1 MRDLTE
7 KRNVKA
13 LFQVAI
19 TLSILVTLG
28 GALHAAETGG
38 ATSAAD
44 NASSLVAQI
53 VEQTGRSAGL
63 VVLLDNGHTSLADA
77 FSKRPGFLLQTLAA
91 TEARTL
97 QLREHVRTQSSD
109 SRATAMA
116 YAPGGL
122 PYADGIVSIFVA
134 ENFGP
139 DQEIG
144 VADLVRCLSPNA
156 KAFLKVSQEDASW
169 LKVVEGQARMA
180 LALRGKLF
188 HSRHL
193 ARSRTAAHASCRTHC
208 TEHGPCAIFRLTIG
222 EGGVRGSQGRGS
234 QDQTWKLENRVL
246 PESPGYSS
254 LANMHVSP
262 KRLHRQSGSTKRNRR
277 SVGQRVR
284 RSVCF
289 ALSPTLHPTLRR
301 HA

>member
-1 MRDLTE
+1 VKQLPRTLRRSARLWRYAVLLSLT
-7 KRNVKA
+7 
-13 LFQVAI
+13 LTIHSVADE
-19 TLSILVTLG
+19 
-28 GALHAAETGG
+28 A
-38 ATSAAD
+38 
-44 NASSLVAQI
+44 LVADI
-53 VEQTGRSAGL
+53 VTQAGRDGGF
-63 VVLLDNGHTSLADA
+63 VVLLDNGDTSLADA
-77 FSKRPGFLLQTLAA
+77 FFLNSPQFLLQTLAA